1 MRALPLLLIACL
13 SGCASAPVEA
23 PSLAPRPAEAID
35 PRVPVPDPAIATTP
49 TPGLV
54 AQLDRLVAQAQSGD
68 AAFRPLAEH
77 ARELA
82 ASAGPKESESWVVAQ
97 QALSAAVAGRAPVA
111 GAAGDIDALGAQRIQ
126 KLGGIGAA
134 DLKAIDAAA
143 SKVAEI
149 DGREAA
155 AIDEIQRLLGR

>member
-1 MRALPLLLIACL
+1 M
-13 SGCASAPVEA
+13 
-23 PSLAPRPAEAID
+23 
-35 PRVPVPDPAIATTP
+35 PVPDPAIATTP

-54 AQLDRLVAQAQSGD
+54 ERLDRLVAQAAAGD
-68 AAFRPLAEH
+68 EVFRPLARH
-77 ARELA
+77 AREVA
-82 ASAGPKESESWVVAQ
+82 ASAGAKESESWVAAQ
-97 QALSAAVAGRAPVA
+97 QALSAAVAARASVA
-111 GAAGDIDALGAQRIQ
+111 SAVGDIDALGAQRIQ

-149 DGREAA
+149 DGREAE